1 MSANDKTKYY
11 WLKLNKDF
19 FQKHQIRVIEGMKN
33 GREYVLFYLKIM
45 VEATSWQGELRFS
58 PTIPYSEE
66 MLANLTNTPIDT
78 VHTSMEIFKQ
88 LGLIEIWD
96 DGTLYIEE
104 VKRITGSE
112 TGKAIRD
119 REYRERLKGG
129 SEQAQTS
136 LEIRDKSLE
145 IREESIED
153 TSLLPNGRNSVS
165 MSEQVR
171 TSQKQRALCEILV
184 DYGFLEENELEDPA
198 WDALMQSLYDRLQ
211 DLVDCKVKLKY
222 VLDKQS
228 HYEKCGYD
236 KQDKPIFAHRF
247 DHSQIGNK
255 YAWLNTALAKAC
267 DEWDRLVN
275 MEEQLRET
283 FSEPGEEVS
292 TGDDDLF

>member
-33 GREYVLFYLKIM
+33 GKEYVLFYLKIM

-78 VHTSMEIFKQ
+78 VHTAMEIFKQ

-119 REYRERLKGG
+119 REYRERLKVG

-136 LEIRDKSLE
+136 LEFRDKSLE
-145 IREESIED
+145 IREQSIED
-153 TSLLPNGRNSVS
+153 TSLHSVS
-165 MSEQVR
+165 MSKQVR

-198 WDALMQSLYDRLQ
+198 WDDLMQSLYDRLQ
-211 DLVDCKVKLKY
+211 DIVDCKVKLKY

-228 HYEKCGYD
+228 HYVQCGYD
-236 KQDKPIFAHRF
+236 KLEKPIFTHQF

-255 YAWLNTALAKAC
+255 YAWLTTALDKAC
-267 DEWDRLVN
+267 DEWDRLIGLQ
-275 MEEQLRET
+275 EQMDEM
-283 FSEPGEEVS
+283 FSESEDKG
-292 TGDDDLF
+292 GDDDDLF